1 MLSNPIRASNN
12 SQMLLG
18 GAGISRSL
26 REKTKGPRPAVML
39 ITCCFYTVHSLVHV
53 SGGCTWFAKCIPC
66 LQCLCR
72 KGERTPAV
80 LCFFFLLMA
89 LKMTILS
96 DLLINCLP
104 AVTTANIQPST
115 VSVCLCRALTKC

>member
-39 ITCCFYTVHSLVHV
+39 ITCFIL
-53 SGGCTWFAKCIPC
+53 CIVWC
-66 LQCLCR
+66 MFQVVAHGLQSAY
-72 KGERTPAV
+72 PA
-80 LCFFFLLMA
+80 C
-89 LKMTILS
+89 
-96 DLLINCLP
+96 
-104 AVTTANIQPST
+104 
-115 VSVCLCRALTKC
+115 SVCAERERERLLFCVVFFC